1 MKFLTKI
8 LFKIFLDVN
17 DVLRY
22 LKNKKLFVKS
32 LYLEEF
38 GVRYRTCLIETPF
51 FEEKI
56 ILPL

>member
-8 LFKIFLDVN
+8 LFKMFLDVN

-32 LYLEEF
+32 LWR
-38 GVRYRTCLIETPF
+38 VRSEVSNMPHRDPF
-51 FEEKI
+51 FEGK
-56 ILPL
+56 